1 MQKKQEYLSAK
12 TGCLIPI
19 KDNRKKNKHFI
30 TGKFLLLLIGS
41 LLILITG
48 CSSVDNRIDE
58 DQAAFD
64 SWPAD
69 IQTKVRAGE
78 VEIGFTREMTRMA
91 LGKPQRII
99 TLTTDSGVAEAW
111 VYEEKKSNV
120 SVGLGMGTMQGR
132 SAFGGGIGV
141 GGDNWNEREILR
153 ITFDSTK
160 VTAIEQRK

>member
-1 MQKKQEYLSAK
+1 MQIKKEYLSAK
-12 TGCLIPI
+12 TGSLIPI
-19 KDNRKKNKHFI
+19 QGNRKKIKVFI
-30 TGKFLLLLIGS
+30 PAKFTLLIIGS
-41 LLILITG
+41 LLTLIAG
-48 CSSVDNRIDE
+48 CSSVDSRIDE
-58 DQAAFD
+58 DQAAFN
-64 SWPAD
+64 SWPVD
-69 IQTKVRAGE
+69 VQKKVRAGE

-99 TLTTDSGVAEAW
+99 TLTTDSGVSEAW

-120 SVGLGMGTMQGR
+120 SLGLGMGTMQGR

-153 ITFDSTK
+153 ITFDSSR

>member
-1 MQKKQEYLSAK
+1 MQIKQEYLSAK

-19 KDNRKKNKHFI
+19 KDNRKKNKPFI

-69 IQTKVRAGE
+69 VQKKVRAGE

-120 SVGLGMGTMQGR
+120 SFGLGMGTMQGR
-132 SAFGGGIGV
+132 SAFGGGVTV

-153 ITFDSTK
+153 ITFDSAG
-160 VTAIEQRK
+160 VTAMEQRK